1 MIHGFHLA
9 LIMVIT
15 PRGTVYT
22 RMLGLISTTTSR
34 WDEQLLHEIFNP
46 VDVRRILQI
55 PLNYRGLE
63 DFVA

>member
-15 PRGTVYT
+15 PRGMVYIGV
-22 RMLGLISTTTSR
+22 LGLISTTTGR

-46 VDVRRILQI
+46 VDVGRILQM
-55 PLNYRGLE
+55 PLNDRGLE
-63 DFVA
+63 DFIA